1 MRGAYAEGGKSMQ
14 ERSLSGV
21 EPLKKAGLTEILV
34 SRILGLVT
42 TGNLKPGDHLPS
54 ERNLAESFRV
64 SRPTVR
70 EAVRALAVLGVL
82 EIRHGGGIVV
92 SQLSA
97 TDLLKP
103 LTFFLT
109 LRSTEVDK
117 LYDARQ
123 LIEGDIAAR
132 ASANAGADDI
142 AALEALI
149 DAQEAAIEKPE
160 QYREVD
166 TAFHS
171 CLAELADNEFL
182 ARTAQSLNILGLE
195 FRKVASETPSVI
207 KGSIRDH
214 KAIVAALKAR
224 DGQAARAAMAAHMQ
238 NVLHSTRESI
248 KTGGRP

>member
-1 MRGAYAEGGKSMQ
+1 MH
-14 ERSLSGV
+14 ERSLAGV

-34 SRILGLVT
+34 ARILGLVT
-42 TGNLKPGDHLPS
+42 AGNLRAGDPLPS
-54 ERNLAESFRV
+54 ERNLAESFQV

-97 TDLLKP
+97 ADLLKP

-109 LRSTEVDK
+109 LQNTEVDK
-117 LYDARQ
+117 LYEARQ

-132 ASANAGADDI
+132 AASRATAQDVAE
-142 AALEALI
+142 LEALI
-149 DAQEAAIEKPE
+149 DAQQAATENPA

-166 TAFHS
+166 TAFHRR
-171 CLAELADNEFL
+171 LAELAENEFL

-195 FRKVASETPSVI
+195 FRKIASETPNVI
-207 KGSIRDH
+207 SRSIKDH
-214 KAIVAALKAR
+214 KAIVKALR
-224 DGQAARAAMAAHMQ
+224 DKDAEAARAAMTAHMQ
-238 NVLHSTRESI
+238 NVLQSTRRSM
-248 KTGGRP
+248 KAGDQS